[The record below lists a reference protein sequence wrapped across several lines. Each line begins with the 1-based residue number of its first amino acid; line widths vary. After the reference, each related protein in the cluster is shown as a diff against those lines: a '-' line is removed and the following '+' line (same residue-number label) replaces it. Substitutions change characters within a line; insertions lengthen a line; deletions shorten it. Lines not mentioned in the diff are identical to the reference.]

1 MVDLPER
8 IDLNDTDEVAA
19 WIAALGVS
27 ASDLEN
33 IVAQVGNSA
42 DNVREHVLLRR

>member
-1 MVDLPER
+1 MAELPER
-8 IDLNDTDEVAA
+8 IDLNDTTEVAA

-27 ASDLEN
+27 ESDLQR
-33 IVAQVGNSA
+33 IVAQVGNSS